1 MGALVKLIDAI
12 LLVFFTVIAIAAPFL
27 DAQTCLPIDLFP
39 DVLVELKLWY
49 TREYGDYL
57 VAEKPSFFVGLVW
70 LELLFQW
77 PLSIANL
84 YAIVT
89 GKCWLR
95 TTCLI
100 YGVSAFTSMIQHS
113 TKVNQIF
120 TYILTIPERLRELAA
135 ESESRTKSD
144 ARVQIEA
151 KSEQI
156 AVTSDQIE
164 PTQDKS
170 NQTQPCR
177 IQIEPPRYQIGALE
191 TGAWKGSRF
200 LFLLQF
206 YGLLD
211 AK

>member
-100 YGVSAFTSMIQHS
+100 YGVSAFTSM
-113 TKVNQIF
+113 VA
-120 TYILTIPERLRELAA
+120 ILAELMGSHKASDKLLMLYSPFLGFAVLAILR
-135 ESESRTKSD
+135 
-144 ARVQIEA
+144 
-151 KSEQI
+151 
-156 AVTSDQIE
+156 
-164 PTQDKS
+164 
-170 NQTQPCR
+170 
-177 IQIEPPRYQIGALE
+177 
-191 TGAWKGSRF
+191 
-200 LFLLQF
+200 
-206 YGLLD
+206 GLLHSGKTTT
-211 AK
+211 ASRRPGLNRKKTV